1 MIDARLV
8 KLVGDSAQ
16 TAIIVALVCEFI
28 VVRKP
33 GRKVNS
39 AIRSISDCANDVRS
53 DRFVSSAAASLSASL
68 KVVNTP
74 TAIRLA
80 SALSLVPVVF
90 CK

>member
-33 GRKVNS
+33 GRKVKLRNS
-39 AIRSISDCANDVRS
+39 IYFGLR
-53 DRFVSSAAASLSASL
+53 
-68 KVVNTP
+68 
-74 TAIRLA
+74 
-80 SALSLVPVVF
+80 
-90 CK
+90 